1 MAPVIRFANPLVVAQ
16 DHMHGIVNLLSRTHL
31 GSSAVVA
38 VAASFL
44 AVEAAAASFRAAE
57 AAVASFPAVEAVVA
71 SFPAAEEAA
80 ALFPEE
86 VVVQAVL
93 RSPLLVIQAGEVI
106 PAIGI

>member
-44 AVEAAAASFRAAE
+44 AVEAAAASFRAA
-57 AAVASFPAVEAVVA
+57 VASFPAVEAVVA
-71 SFPAAEEAA
+71 SFPAAAEAA

>member
-57 AAVASFPAVEAVVA
+57 ASFPAVEAVVA
-71 SFPAAEEAA
+71 SFPAAAEAA